1 MGNAWLVGEVND
13 EAVEKLK
20 GFGVTSAVRV
30 GYSGSGNIKYLMPD
44 REVKIIHKSAGT
56 KHLLQWI
63 RTMAQ
68 NGYGETREKSAT
80 IRQRAKTRILMYVQE
95 HLDEAAAIWTNLCRM
110 DGVVLRELGP
120 HQDFVFSGG
129 NLKHDVILPVVTNSI
144 PESAHRED
152 GDYSEYLRQ
161 RLTAC
166 LPCVSSA
173 ELLTDHIH
181 KVKQA
186 VREYHETC
194 LDVVRGV
201 FSKNFPD
208 ESVSF
213 QYSKNFSAVKTEYDG
228 NGVPDY
234 GAVLQKLR
242 QEAYQTICITVTLPG
257 IGQAV
262 MTIKTSGLYSAMA
275 FADGNGRQWSL
286 DEDLKL
292 CTTQAA
298 DHLDAMDAEI
308 PVSLPGPADAEADI
322 LPVLLEH
329 AAGMQLVPEDSVKE
343 KVRKT
348 YETYADINSRTDY
361 VARLDLRQKSGPDYQ
376 HAYNL
381 LSHSVSIPTI
391 YGTIDEKGRISGT
404 PFACM
409 LNAIQKK
416 DSAIAKKKQAT
427 DEIWHELS
435 QRTIR
440 NVSSVA
446 VKTNGERYPYM
457 DGSPFTLQ
465 ASVCGVTADVSTGP
479 IIGRTTSAY
488 TKRLREEAETAYDSL
503 VKKTDRMCEDLAG
516 KQPEWLKNPV
526 VPAIIRYVKANER
539 YVTENAVVQALR
551 GTKIQ
556 LNARLTQTEDC
567 GRLAYLSKEAVARV
581 AKSLID
587 HRIIATR
594 EIKGEYGYFDLLK
607 TTIPSEKICILYQ
620 WLEQKEEERAE
631 DHVSGSITDNPF
643 RFHNLIRR
651 AEKKAETGED
661 IMQEQIL
668 LLQNLGDYYLTG
680 YYLNDIADVIAM
692 QFSDGIKM
700 YLEMTVAAA
709 KDDDALTEEHKKLI
723 AKVQTTARRKA
734 REKKRQEKGRT
745 ASAETG

>member
-20 GFGVTSAVRV
+20 SFGVMGAVRV
-30 GYSGSGNIKYLMPD
+30 GYSKSGNIKYLMPD

-56 KHLLQWI
+56 KPLLQWI
-63 RTMAQ
+63 RTMVQ
-68 NGYGETREKSAT
+68 YGYGEAGEKAAS
-80 IRQRAKTRILMYVQE
+80 IRQRTKTGILQYAQE
-95 HLDEAAAIWTNLCRM
+95 HVDETAAMWADMCRLDGIA
-110 DGVVLRELGP
+110 LRKPGP
-120 HQDFVFSGG
+120 SQDFVFTGG
-129 NLKHDVILPVVTNSI
+129 KLKHDVTLPIVTNGLLD
-144 PESAHRED
+144 HVYRED
-152 GDYSEYLRQ
+152 GDYSDYLRE
-161 RLTAC
+161 RLMDC
-166 LPCVSSA
+166 LPYVFSA
-173 ELLTDHIH
+173 MLEADHIR

-194 LDVVRGV
+194 LDMIRDV
-201 FSKNFPD
+201 FSKHFPD
-208 ESVSF
+208 ESASF
-213 QYSKNFSAVKTEYDG
+213 RYSKNFSAVKTEYDG
-228 NGVPDY
+228 SGVPNY
-234 GAVLQKLR
+234 GAMLRKLR
-242 QEAYQTICITVTLPG
+242 QEAYQTVCITVTLPG

-292 CTTQAA
+292 CTTKAA

-329 AAGMQLVPEDSVKE
+329 AAGMQLVPEESVKA

-361 VARLDLRQKSGPDYQ
+361 VVRLDLGHESGPDYQ
-376 HAYNL
+376 HAYDL
-381 LSHSVSIPTI
+381 RSHTVSVPTA
-391 YGTIDEKGRISGT
+391 YGVIDEKGRISRT

-409 LNAIQKK
+409 LDAIQKPE
-416 DSAIAKKKQAT
+416 SAIAKKKQAT

-440 NVSSVA
+440 NVSSVS
-446 VKTNGERYPYM
+446 VKTDGERYPYI
-457 DGSPFTLQ
+457 DGSSFILQ
-465 ASVCGVTADVSTGP
+465 ASVCGVTVDVSTGP
-479 IIGRTTSAY
+479 ITGRTTNTY
-488 TKRLREEAETAYDSL
+488 KKRLREEAETAYDSL
-503 VKKTDRMCEDLAG
+503 VKKTDSLCEDLAG

-556 LNARLTQTEDC
+556 LNAHLHQTEDC